1 MLIIDKLTQC
11 KDFSR
16 GEELI
21 AEFIIQAGE
30 SLKDYSARGIA
41 KETYTS
47 PATVLNLCKKV
58 GINGFNN
65 FKTEYLKE
73 LEYISR
79 NFGEIDANM
88 PFKEGD
94 TVSVIANKLG
104 VLYEETV
111 KDTLS
116 LLHYDMLKRAVQMI
130 AESAGIHIYSYGTA
144 LNIAESFKEKML
156 KVGKNVYITNNL
168 NYQRYEINCLSPGD
182 SVLLIS
188 YSGETKSI
196 IDMAKTCIRHKVPF
210 ITMTSYGEN
219 TLSSLCQINL
229 YISTRESLTHNIA
242 NFNSN
247 LSINFLLDILYSSY
261 FAMNYKK
268 NYEYKLSVTRKS
280 ESGRSSTN
288 PILKDKKQ

>member
-1 MLIIDKLTQC
+1 MLIIDKLTQH
-11 KDFSR
+11 KDFSK

-41 KETYTS
+41 KKTYTS
-47 PATVLNLCKKV
+47 PATVLNLCKKI

-73 LEYISR
+73 MEYVSQ

-88 PFKEGD
+88 PFREGD
-94 TVSVIANKLG
+94 TISMIANKLG
-104 VLYEETV
+104 GLYEETV

-116 LLHYDMLKRAVQMI
+116 LLHYDMLQKTVQII

-156 KVGKNVYITNNL
+156 KIGKNVYITNNL
-168 NYQRYEINCLSPGD
+168 NYQRYEINCLSPTD
-182 SVLLIS
+182 CVLLIS

-196 IDMAKTCIRHKVPF
+196 IDMAKTCIRRKVPF

-219 TLSSLCQINL
+219 TLSSLCNINL

-247 LSINFLLDILYSSY
+247 LSINFLLDILYSVY
-261 FAMNYKK
+261 FSMNYKE
-268 NYEYKLSVTRKS
+268 NYAYKLSVTRKS
-280 ESGRSSTN
+280 ESGRSSSN
-288 PILKDKKQ
+288 PILKDKRQ